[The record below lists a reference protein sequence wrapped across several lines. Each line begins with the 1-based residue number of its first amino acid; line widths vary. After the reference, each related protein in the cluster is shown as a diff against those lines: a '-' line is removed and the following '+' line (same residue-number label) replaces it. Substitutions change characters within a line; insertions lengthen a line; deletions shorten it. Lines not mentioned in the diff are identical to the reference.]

1 MLVSSR
7 DDALSEVVG
16 FVLLLALIVVALSLY
31 QVYGVPAAGRENE
44 IAHMNQVKDRF
55 VDYKIA
61 LDSLW
66 LNDRE
71 GVLLSTAFDLGTG
84 AATTAGSALS
94 FPILSPAG
102 SGGTLVVKSGGA
114 NLTIKGNDITL
125 GDYTTLL
132 QDLPLGSL
140 SYTSSNHYWVDQ
152 TWTYQMGAVFLT
164 QEGNTTVRVGPSIAA
179 AKTKDENVTLT
190 VAPISL
196 EGSAGL
202 EGSATIAGSGPARV
216 ETRMRRSDSPDSP
229 PVETYDCVNLT
240 IEASGDQ
247 VMAAAWKRAFDEV
260 KARAIEENID
270 PSWVKT
276 EKSGNTATLTVQ
288 PMGEK
293 KVFLSIYPANYTVTI
308 HNAASLLE

>member
-1 MLVSSR
+1 MPVSSR

-114 NLTIKGNDITL
+114 NLTIKGDDITL
-125 GDYTTLL
+125 LP
-132 QDLPLGSL
+132 DLPLGSL

-164 QEGNTTVRVGPSIAA
+164 QEGKTTVRVAPSIS
-179 AKTKDENVTLT
+179 
-190 VAPISL
+190 VASVDGNISIDITPIR
-196 EGSAGL
+196 L

-216 ETRMRRSDSPDSP
+216 ETRMCRSGQSTLSGQYN
-229 PVETYDCVNLT
+229 VVNLT
-240 IEASGDQ
+240 LDGSDDQ

-260 KARAIEENID
+260 KARAWMEGVDNISTGLDDSQAWLVIEV
-270 PSWVKT
+270 PSN
-276 EKSGNTATLTVQ
+276 E
-288 PMGEK
+288 
-293 KVFLSIYPANYTVTI
+293 KVFLNVYPANYTVTI

>member
-1 MLVSSR
+1 MTMPVSSR

-71 GVLLSTAFDLGTG
+71 GVLISTAFGLGTG

-114 NLTIKGNDITL
+114 NLTIKGNGTPR
-125 GDYTTLL
+125 L

-179 AKTKDENVTLT
+179 AKTEDENVTLT
-190 VAPISL
+190 VAPIR
-196 EGSAGL
+196 L

-216 ETRMRRSDSPDSP
+216 ETRMRRSDSP
-229 PVETYDCVNLT
+229 PVETYDWVNLT
-240 IEASGDQ
+240 IEADNPAT
-247 VMAAAWKRAFDEV
+247 AAAWNRAFGEV
-260 KARAIEENID
+260 RQRAIEENISS
-270 PSWVKT
+270 SWVTT
-276 EKSGNTATLTVQ
+276 EKSGNTATLTVK
-288 PMGEK
+288 PEGGK